1 MDSRNFRLEWS
12 NLSLWRGDRCLQS
25 NLSGSLAS
33 GQALTLRGPN
43 GCGKT
48 TLLRS
53 LCGLSLPETGEIRWQ
68 GELLSRVRT
77 DYYAHMAYSGHS
89 NGLKSDLS
97 TRENLSFAAR
107 LGKRERDH
115 AELLLG
121 LNLQDCAD
129 IPVRSLSAGQR
140 RRASLAAVLASGT
153 ELWVLDEPY
162 TNLDRA
168 GCEWLGQRLN
178 AHISN
183 GGLLLLAAH
192 QASLLDPGIETSV
205 ELSGIAA

>member
-1 MDSRNFRLEWS
+1 MDSRNFTLEWN

-25 NLSGSLAS
+25 NLTGSLVA

-53 LCGLSLPETGEIRWQ
+53 LCGLSLPETGEIRWR
-68 GELLSRVRT
+68 GELLSKVRT

-97 TRENLSFAAR
+97 TRENLGFAAR
-107 LGKRERDH
+107 LRRRQLNQDH
-115 AELLLG
+115 LLLG

-129 IPVRSLSAGQR
+129 LPVRSLSAGQR
-140 RRASLAAVLASGT
+140 RRASLALVLASGT
-153 ELWVLDEPY
+153 KLWVLDEPF

-178 AHISN
+178 AHIN
-183 GGLLLLAAH
+183 DGGLLLLAAH
-192 QASLLDPGIETSV
+192 QASLLDPANETSL
-205 ELSGIAA
+205 ELPGVAA

>member
-1 MDSRNFRLEWS
+1 MDSRNLRLEWS

-25 NLSGSLAS
+25 NLTGSLVA

-77 DYYAHMAYSGHS
+77 DYYSHMAYSGHC
-89 NGLKSDLS
+89 NGLKNDLS

-107 LGKRERDH
+107 MRGRHRDQD
-115 AELLLG
+115 ELLLG
-121 LNLQDCAD
+121 LNLQDCAEL
-129 IPVRSLSAGQR
+129 PVRSLSAGQR
-140 RRASLAAVLASGT
+140 RRASLALVLASGA
-153 ELWVLDEPY
+153 ELWILDEPF

-168 GCEWLGQRLN
+168 GCEWLGHRFN
-178 AHISN
+178 AHIAR

-192 QASLLDPGIETSV
+192 QASLLDPTNETSL
-205 ELSGIAA
+205 ELSGAAA